1 MRLDSAIVLTLQ
13 LSSEKNLTIK
23 ALYITQGATVDVIE
37 EREQMTFVKFADG
50 RCIWVRT
57 DALDFD
63 LDDDWG
69 DENDDNLGFDSPTDF
84 DEYEMNPDD
93 CAPDAGDQYDFE
105 YDR

>member
-1 MRLDSAIVLTLQ
+1 MTP
-13 LSSEKNLTIK
+13 
-23 ALYITQGATVDVIE
+23 ALYTPTREVVEVIQDGDE
-37 EREQMTFVKFADG
+37 LAYVKFPSG
-50 RCIWVRT
+50 KVLWVKS

-63 LDDDWG
+63 DLGGDDDWG
-69 DENDDNLGFDSPTDF
+69 DENDDNLGFDSPTDW